1 MENDRGR
8 LKAGLYTL
16 DAEILNKL
24 GEDYKSMMHRFDRME
39 IEEIVREIT
48 CGVRNAYP
56 ETVMGKVMEENRNM
70 AREWKNMKM
79 EIEQLRQQADTHR
92 ENLKAQ
98 REENEALRRKIDSL
112 QSKPKIR
119 SGNRRDDVSIEDV
132 KRLIESGMSV
142 KEIADELDTN
152 RQTVYNRLRQS

>member
-1 MENDRGR
+1 
-8 LKAGLYTL
+8 
-16 DAEILNKL
+16 
-24 GEDYKSMMHRFDRME
+24 MHRFDRME

-132 KRLIESGMSV
+132 NRDINERRDAVYGGKDQENLCPYDRNGFLHLVLPSGGDARL
-142 KEIADELDTN
+142 
-152 RQTVYNRLRQS
+152 